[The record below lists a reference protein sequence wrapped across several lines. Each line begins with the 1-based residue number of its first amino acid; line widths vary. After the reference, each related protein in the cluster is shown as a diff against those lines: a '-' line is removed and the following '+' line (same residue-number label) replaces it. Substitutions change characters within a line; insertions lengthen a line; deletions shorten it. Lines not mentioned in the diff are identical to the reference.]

1 MITLRNNL
9 IMKTTI
15 LFLILFI
22 LTTDIFSQNDSVISV
37 DHSKVTLSTDI
48 IPQWKIQIEVGGT
61 SNYSEDSK
69 TYLEGTSWEYYVR
82 TNHLMLDLPSLA
94 FRVGIFKNIEF
105 RLAAVFKQEFHYV
118 CSSSLLVYSQREGN
132 YAGGP
137 IEAGVK
143 IKLLEEN
150 KIIPSTAIKAD
161 VFIPAGDFYF
171 HMDYISPV
179 FRLMLQKNIS
189 KNFSVGANAG
199 YGWNVYDS
207 FTDKYGSYSVSL
219 NTNVSKR
226 VGAFAEAFS
235 YFQYRRTPD
244 HRIGAGLSYRFA
256 KNVMAVVQGGFG
268 ISERA
273 PDIFGS
279 GGIGFM
285 F

>member
-1 MITLRNNL
+1 
-9 IMKTTI
+9 MKTKI

-22 LTTDIFSQNDSVISV
+22 SMACTYSQNDSVISV
-37 DHSKVTLSTDI
+37 DHSKVTLATDI
-48 IPQWKIQIEVGGT
+48 IPQWKVQIELGGSCWYT
-61 SNYSEDSK
+61 EFDYFFLPK
-69 TYLEGTSWEYYVR
+69 TEYESIITYY
-82 TNHLMLDLPSLA
+82 NLKMNNPSLA
-94 FRVGIFKNIEF
+94 FRLGVYKNAEI
-105 RLAAVFKQEFHYV
+105 RLGVVFMQEL
-118 CSSSLLVYSQREGN
+118 SGTLPQRENYYHQRNGI

-137 IEAGVK
+137 IEAGIK
-143 IKLLEEN
+143 IKLFEEN

-171 HMDYISPV
+171 HMDYVSPV

-189 KNFSVGANAG
+189 KNFSIGANAG

-219 NTNVSKR
+219 NASISKKF
-226 VGAFAEAFS
+226 GAFAEAFS
-235 YFQYRRTPD
+235 YFQHQRTPD
-244 HRIGAGLSYRFA
+244 HRLGAGLSYRFA
-256 KNVMAVVQGGFG
+256 KNVMAVLQGGFG
-268 ISERA
+268 VSGRA

>member
-1 MITLRNNL
+1 
-9 IMKTTI
+9 MKTQI
-15 LFLILFI
+15 LFLFL
-22 LTTDIFSQNDSVISV
+22 LTLIANIYSQNDSVLSV

-48 IPQWKIQIEVGGT
+48 IHQWKVQIEVGGT
-61 SNYSEDSK
+61 SWYSED
-69 TYLEGTSWEYYVR
+69 TRTFYQGTPGEYYIKSS
-82 TNHLMLDLPSLA
+82 HLILDLPSLA

-105 RLAAVFKQEFHYV
+105 RLAAIFKQEHYNIN
-118 CSSSLLVYSQREGN
+118 SNSLQIFSRQVGY

-171 HMDYISPV
+171 HMDYVSPV
-179 FRLMLQKNIS
+179 FRLMLLKNIS
-189 KNFSVGANAG
+189 KNFSIGANAG
-199 YGWNVYDS
+199 YGWNVYEYY
-207 FTDKYGSYSVSL
+207 TDKYGSYSVSL
-219 NTNVSKR
+219 NASLSKR

-235 YFQYRRTPD
+235 YLQHRRKPD
-244 HRIGAGLSYRFA
+244 HRLGAGLSYRFA

-268 ISERA
+268 VSERA

>member
-1 MITLRNNL
+1 
-9 IMKTTI
+9 MKTKI
-15 LFLILFI
+15 LFLFLFTLI
-22 LTTDIFSQNDSVISV
+22 SNIYSQNDSVISV
-37 DHSKVTLSTDI
+37 DHSKVTLSTDV
-48 IPQWKIQIEVGGT
+48 IPQWKLQTELGGSCWYT
-61 SNYSEDSK
+61 ENTFTHFQGAAEEYTA
-69 TYLEGTSWEYYVR
+69 TYYQLR
-82 TNHLMLDLPSLA
+82 INNPALA
-94 FRVGIFKNIEF
+94 FRIGVFKNIEI
-105 RLAAVFKQEFHYV
+105 RLGLVFIQDFYGTL
-118 CSSSLLVYSQREGN
+118 SSDSWFFNERRNGIYS
-132 YAGGP
+132 GGP

-161 VFIPAGDFYF
+161 VYIPAGNFYF
-171 HMDYISPV
+171 HMDYVSPV

-189 KNFSVGANAG
+189 KSFSIGANAG

-219 NTNVSKR
+219 NANVSKR

-235 YFQYRRTPD
+235 YFQHRRTPD
-244 HRIGAGLSYRFA
+244 HRLGAGLSYRFA

-268 ISERA
+268 VSERA

-285 F
+285 FP